1 MFYII
6 LFLILFIII
15 FLFFIYKKKEFFE
28 INNYKQIMKNNNKE
42 KLYKIK
48 LNENIKLETE
58 DCFEKCGKSECIKMN
73 SMKKI
78 LEKCINCNSQKNKC
92 FNKSIIGG
100 VCDDCNNSEEK
111 IDCFNIQNFGCT
123 NPYNIDNNNGGFPYF
138 VEIPDENINSPY
150 NKKCVFCWNL
160 LDNI

>member
-6 LFLILFIII
+6 LFLILFVFI
-15 FLFFIYKKKEFFE
+15 FFICKRKEYFE
-28 INNYKQIMKNNNKE
+28 INNYKKIMKNNNKE

-58 DCFEKCGKSECIKMN
+58 DCFEKCGESDCIKMN
-73 SMKKI
+73 NMKKI
-78 LEKCINCNSQKNKC
+78 LEKCIKCNSQKNKC
-92 FNKSIIGG
+92 FDKSIIGG
-100 VCDDCNNSEEK
+100 VCNDCNETQEK

-123 NPYNIDNNNGGFPYF
+123 NPYNIDNNNGIPPYF
-138 VEIPDENINSPY
+138 IQIPDDNINSPY